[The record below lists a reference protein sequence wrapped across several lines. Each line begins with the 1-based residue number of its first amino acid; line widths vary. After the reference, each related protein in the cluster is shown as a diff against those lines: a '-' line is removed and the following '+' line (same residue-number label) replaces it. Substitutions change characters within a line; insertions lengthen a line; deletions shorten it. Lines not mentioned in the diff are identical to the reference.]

1 MRNPI
6 RVVLTD
12 DDGNVTRDAPKNDR
26 FMLVTIR
33 DIRRKRTVQGTCS
46 LARWANILERIRKR
60 WPRAV
65 ISPKTKRPITIRTHR
80 GGPLVLICEALEG
93 PVASVATH
101 H

>member
-6 RVVLTD
+6 RVAIT
-12 DDGNVTRDAPKNDR
+12 
-26 FMLVTIR
+26 
-33 DIRRKRTVQGTCS
+33 
-46 LARWANILERIRKR
+46 E
-60 WPRAV
+60 
-65 ISPKTKRPITIRTHR
+65 TKRPITIRTHR